1 MSEQSCAE
9 QNKQRAVQVA
19 GGVGGGGEE
28 VNTVVWV
35 VMFWK
40 RRRRRDFQLA
50 LNARL
55 CLRR

>member
-19 GGVGGGGEE
+19 GGVGGGEE
-28 VNTVVWV
+28 VNTVVWA